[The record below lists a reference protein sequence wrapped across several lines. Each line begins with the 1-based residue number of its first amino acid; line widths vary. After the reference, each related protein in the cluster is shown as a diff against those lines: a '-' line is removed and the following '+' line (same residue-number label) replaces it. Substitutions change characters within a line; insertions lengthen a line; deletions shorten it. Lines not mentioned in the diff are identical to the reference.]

1 MRKFFIK
8 AKWNRVVDGNLF
20 PFVEKKIFKDCINF
34 DIKKKKIM
42 AFWGYGVLNIWFTR
56 KMVFI

>member
-1 MRKFFIK
+1 MRKIFIK

-34 DIKKKKIM
+34 DILKKKNHGLLGV
-42 AFWGYGVLNIWFTR
+42 WGFKYMIY
-56 KMVFI
+56 